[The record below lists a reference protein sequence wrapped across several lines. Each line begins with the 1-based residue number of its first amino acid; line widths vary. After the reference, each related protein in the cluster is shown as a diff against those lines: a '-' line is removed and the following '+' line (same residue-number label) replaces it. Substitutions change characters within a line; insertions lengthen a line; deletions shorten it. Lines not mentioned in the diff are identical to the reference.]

1 MLRLSSLGSV
11 LLLLVWTVTAT
22 SRPEEEPL
30 RATHNQHTRDRLRL
44 LQDGRRNQGGKT
56 ELGALQQDLLKL
68 LSGWMDS
75 PDSNSLE
82 MDREASVEDKLVPR
96 SSSMKFPRLY
106 PRERKAP
113 CKNFFWKT
121 FTMC

>member
-22 SRPEEEPL
+22 SQPEEEPL
-30 RATHNQHTRDRLRL
+30 RATHNQ
-44 LQDGRRNQGGKT
+44 